1 MGCARLVGTKK
12 FRYLISFSNVKCM
25 RIMLHRIAWQSL
37 TLASAETEASVGE
50 ASSFFSLNSA

>member
-25 RIMLHRIAWQSL
+25 RIMQRIAWQSL